1 MSKFIAARLVT
12 AKSFHR
18 QEGGVLNKHVFL
30 VYFCSPPLSDTH
42 IVLVVA
48 VVAFWGKKVETC

>member
-1 MSKFIAARLVT
+1 MFIT
-12 AKSFHR
+12 AMSFHR
-18 QEGGVLNKHVFL
+18 EEVGVPNKHVFL

-48 VVAFWGKKVETC
+48 VVAFCVKEVETC